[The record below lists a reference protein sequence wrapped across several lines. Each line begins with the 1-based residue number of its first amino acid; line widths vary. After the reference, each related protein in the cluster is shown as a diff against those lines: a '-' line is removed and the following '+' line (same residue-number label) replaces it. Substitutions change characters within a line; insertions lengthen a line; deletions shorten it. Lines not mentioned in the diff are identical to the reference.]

1 MSLTSNPTSI
11 RQTFKIAWA
20 LYKKHYRLFIASI
33 FVFFASWL
41 LLELIV
47 IAGQRFGFF
56 LWLVAHISFFI
67 VFAGLQI
74 GFLYIGLA
82 IIDRQKPTL
91 SKIFSKLNTGP
102 KAFAAWLLYAIG
114 TLLGLALLILP
125 GTRFG
130 GRYIFY
136 PLFIGEKVS
145 PLQSLKLSANFT
157 KNAQGYIAKFF
168 AFRLLLN
175 IAGASFLGIGLLLT
189 YPLSILMLVAQYRNL
204 QGTPKSA

>member
-20 LYKKHYRLFIASI
+20 LYKEHYRLFIASI

-47 IAGQRFGFF
+47 IAGQRFGIF

-67 VFAGLQI
+67 VFSGLQV
-74 GFLYIGLA
+74 GFLYICIG
-82 IIDRQKPTL
+82 IIDGQKPPL
-91 SKIFSKLNTGP
+91 SEIFIKLNTG
-102 KAFAAWLLYAIG
+102 AATFAAWLLYAVG

-125 GTRFG
+125 GTRLG
-130 GRYIFY
+130 GRFIFY
-136 PLFIGEKVS
+136 PFFISPMVS
-145 PLQSLKLSANFT
+145 LLQSLKLSANFT
-157 KNAQGYIAKFF
+157 KDTQGFMAKFF

-189 YPLSILMLVAQYRNL
+189 YPLSILMLAAQYRNL